1 MTYDFSNELKKQE
14 LENPKDILNIW
25 KLCRDDGGGGKIE
38 LL

>member
-25 KLCRDDGGGGKIE
+25 KLWRGWW
-38 LL
+38 

>member
-25 KLCRDDGGGGKIE
+25 SYGVGGGGFKKV
-38 LL
+38 LV